1 MDIKRPSLMLAALGA
16 ALVLALALPT
26 LGFADSGSDSAGN
39 SFATEDGA
47 SASQH
52 VEGDLYWAG
61 QALDYS
67 DAKVGRDIL
76 AAGDSLTVTDATVGG
91 AIRMAG
97 RTINISGTKAAG
109 SVTIAGENVVFN
121 EGSEAA
127 GVYAAGRTVNLRG
140 TAHAAALAG
149 ETVTLDGTVDG
160 DVEVY
165 ASKLIIGKH
174 AKIDGIVTAHV
185 ADEPERASGAQ
196 IGELK
201 IDRTQDDGPI
211 STVGD
216 IISDIV
222 FSGISA
228 AFVAILLALVLP
240 RAVRGSAHMLGQRP
254 MPLWLGGIIGILVM
268 LPAMVMLLLTIAGA
282 SLAGALV
289 CGIIGIVLV
298 ASSFTGAGV
307 AALYLPKMNRFLSAG
322 IGGFVAGA
330 LTALPWVGGFVSG
343 LCFVFTLGYTIQT
356 VIANAR
362 AARSTQPAPPQL
374 PQF

>member
-1 MDIKRPSLMLAALGA
+1 MNIKRPSLVLAAIAA
-16 ALVLALALPT
+16 ALVLALALPA

-39 SFATEDGA
+39 SFTTEDGP
-47 SASQH
+47 SAAQR

-61 QALDYS
+61 QTLDYS

-97 RTINISGTKAAG
+97 RTINISGTEAAG
-109 SVTIAGENVVFN
+109 SVTIAGENIVFN
-121 EGSEAA
+121 EGSKAA

-140 TAHAAALAG
+140 SAHAAALAG

-174 AKIDGIVTAHV
+174 AKINGIVTAHV
-185 ADEPERASGAQ
+185 SEEPERADGAQ
-196 IGELK
+196 VGELK
-201 IDRTQDDGPI
+201 IDRTQDDGPV

-216 IISDIV
+216 IISGIV

-228 AFVAILLALVLP
+228 GFVAILLVLILP
-240 RAVRGSAHMLGQRP
+240 RAVRGSAQMLGQHP
-254 MPLWLGGIIGILVM
+254 MPLWFGGIISIFVM

-282 SLAGALV
+282 SLAGAAV
-289 CGIIGIVLV
+289 CGIIGIALV
-298 ASSFTGAGV
+298 GASFTGAGV
-307 AALYLPKMNRFLSAG
+307 AALYLPKMNRFLSAA
-322 IGGFVAGA
+322 IGGFIAGA
-330 LTALPWVGGFVSG
+330 LTALPWIGGFVSG
-343 LCFVFTLGYTIQT
+343 VCFVFTLGYTVQT

-362 AARSTQPAPPQL
+362 GQRASTPMNPQL
-374 PQF
+374 PQA